1 MGLGTDTLEID
12 DAKSRGIPV
21 EDFTT
26 SNNQKG
32 YKIVEKYGDMV
43 KLQIIIYGQNVH
55 CHLYADVSASFYE
68 ENEQLLVDMAK
79 SILVFDRD

>member
-1 MGLGTDTLEID
+1 MKID

-21 EDFTT
+21 EDFTA

-32 YKIVEKYGDMV
+32 YKIVENGDRV
-43 KLQIIIYGQNVH
+43 KLRYNIWTNVH

-68 ENEQLLVDMAK
+68 ENEQLLIDMAK